1 MYTYIYTYKYIY
13 MNVYFQAYLCVY
25 VYETHTNTQLHISQ
39 SFSLSACSF
48 ALFFAFCSSFSLAL
62 HMCTNVCTCVHSKR
76 DTHTFMCVV
85 CLSLNVLQ
93 LQWERW
99 RNRVGVGAAVENG
112 AGHIRPS
119 VTRAC
124 RGHDREDG
132 GGPGVQPMRD
142 KAHLQQVLQ

>member
-1 MYTYIYTYKYIY
+1 MYIFRHIYAY
-13 MNVYFQAYLCVY
+13 MYMK
-25 VYETHTNTQLHISQ
+25 HTQTRNYT
-39 SFSLSACSF
+39 SLNHSRSLPRSF
-48 ALFFAFCSSFSLAL
+48 ALFLAFCPAFSLTV
-62 HMCTNVCTCVHSKR
+62 HMCTNVCTFVHSKR
-76 DTHTFMCVV
+76 DTHTYMCVV

-99 RNRVGVGAAVENG
+99 RNRVGVRAAVENG

-132 GGPGVQPMRD
+132 GGPGVQPMSD
-142 KAHLQQVLQ
+142 KAHLQKALH